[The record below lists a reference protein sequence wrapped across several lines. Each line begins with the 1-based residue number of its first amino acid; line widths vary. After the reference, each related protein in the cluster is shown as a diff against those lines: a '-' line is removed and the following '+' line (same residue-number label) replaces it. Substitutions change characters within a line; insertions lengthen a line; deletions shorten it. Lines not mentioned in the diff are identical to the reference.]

1 MGGLKE
7 GEEAPQLSNSPK
19 SSLSLPRRFEST
31 CRDKNSETFAA
42 AQTHLPLVQHSVPLR
57 TDRMFSHFHRSGR
70 HSPSDEK
77 ESAII
82 ATLTPG
88 AYTAIV
94 RGAGNS
100 SGVALVEVYA
110 LSQ

>member
-1 MGGLKE
+1 
-7 GEEAPQLSNSPK
+7 
-19 SSLSLPRRFEST
+19 
-31 CRDKNSETFAA
+31 
-42 AQTHLPLVQHSVPLR
+42 
-57 TDRMFSHFHRSGR
+57 MFSHFHRSGR
-70 HSPSDEK
+70 HSPSEEK

-100 SGVALVEVYA
+100 SGGALVEG
-110 LSQ
+110 